1 MMKIKIKGSSLP
13 SDIFL
18 CESQCKSIVKKK
30 KNYTEFS
37 QRSQM
42 VLFLYGC
49 FYLLSRLSGN
59 QNNLFKLDLFLTLC
73 CV

>member
-30 KNYTEFS
+30 KKITQNFPRDPKWFFS
-37 QRSQM
+37 CMGVFIYS
-42 VLFLYGC
+42 V
-49 FYLLSRLSGN
+49 
-59 QNNLFKLDLFLTLC
+59 
-73 CV
+73 V